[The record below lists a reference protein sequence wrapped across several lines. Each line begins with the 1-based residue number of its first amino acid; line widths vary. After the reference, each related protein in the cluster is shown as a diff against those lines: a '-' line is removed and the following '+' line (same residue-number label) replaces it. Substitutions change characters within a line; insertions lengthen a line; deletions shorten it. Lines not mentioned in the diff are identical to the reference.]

1 MKALI
6 NRNLQI
12 KELVY
17 ISKINKKVVLRVCY
31 DEKGHLSGEKLAKL
45 VELLHSL
52 SVPNRSIEH
61 ITINFF
67 LIF

>member
-17 ISKINKKVVLRVCY
+17 IFKINKKVVLQVCY
-31 DEKGHLSGEKLAKL
+31 DEEGHLSGEKLAKR
-45 VELLHSL
+45 L
-52 SVPNRSIEH
+52 S
-61 ITINFF
+61 TLFY
-67 LIF
+67 